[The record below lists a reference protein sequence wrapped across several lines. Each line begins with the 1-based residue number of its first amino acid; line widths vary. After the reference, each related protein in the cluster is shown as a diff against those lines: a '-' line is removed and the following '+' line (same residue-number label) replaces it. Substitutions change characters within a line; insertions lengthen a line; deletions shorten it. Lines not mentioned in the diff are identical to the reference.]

1 MFYTRTYVCFTDAI
15 LSSLAA
21 GKPINAC
28 REIFLQQLPFYLT
41 QKLVTSHINGMSFLI
56 TSYWKYN
63 LWGKVHYLKI
73 VCTWCNKY
81 HRKSH
86 QKILISR
93 ICGLRPIL
101 KTTPTDFQKTNLW
114 YLHNTIRPRIPPVIR
129 VQIFSKTRHN
139 DMNQTYIIV

>member
-101 KTTPTDFQKTNLW
+101 KTKTLNINVVPDKFIWMVNCLN
-114 YLHNTIRPRIPPVIR
+114 YLNYEAIPLSSITCHKCVLGT
-129 VQIFSKTRHN
+129 S
-139 DMNQTYIIV
+139 